1 MDDAFT
7 ASIMSLIS
15 SARLLVLAA
24 ASAALVSCQNGS
36 NSASSSISDPYVT
49 NYPAD
54 GGYNPYPGQPGQVT
68 GSSAPT
74 YETPVAPAEADPYA
88 FHASS
93 STPSRSSSTATRS
106 TSSSTPKKT
115 VASSSKPKSS
125 TSSKSKSTA
134 KKSTGS
140 STHTVVKGDT
150 LYGLAIKNKTTVAKI
165 KAANGLSSDL
175 IRPGQK
181 LKLR

>member
-1 MDDAFT
+1 MFLT
-7 ASIMSLIS
+7 S
-15 SARLLVLAA
+15 SARLLALVAV
-24 ASAALVSCQNGS
+24 SAGLVSCETGS
-36 NSASSSISDPYVT
+36 TKSSSSVSDPYVS

-54 GGYNPYPGQPGQVT
+54 GGYNPYPGQPGHVSGG
-68 GSSAPT
+68 GSSVPS
-74 YETPVAPAEADPYA
+74 YETPVAPVEADPYA
-88 FHASS
+88 FHGSS
-93 STPSRSSSTATRS
+93 STPPRSSSSTTRS
-106 TSSSTPKKT
+106 TSSSTPRKT
-115 VASSSKPKSS
+115 VASSTKPKSS
-125 TSSKSKSTA
+125 STKSKSTA

-140 STHTVVKGDT
+140 STHTVAKGDT

>member
-1 MDDAFT
+1 
-7 ASIMSLIS
+7 MSLIS
-15 SARLLVLAA
+15 SARLLALAA
-24 ASAALVSCQNGS
+24 ISATLVSCQNGS
-36 NSASSSISDPYVT
+36 STSSSSANDPYVS

-54 GGYNPYPGQPGQVT
+54 GGYNPYPGQPGRAT
-68 GSSAPT
+68 GSSTPS
-74 YETPVAPAEADPYA
+74 YETPVAPVEADPYA
-88 FHASS
+88 FNASS
-93 STPSRSSSTATRS
+93 STASRSSTPTRS
-106 TSSSTPKKT
+106 TSSSSSTPKKT

-125 TSSKSKSTA
+125 TTKSKSTA

-165 KAANGLSSDL
+165 KAASGLTSDL

>member
-1 MDDAFT
+1 
-7 ASIMSLIS
+7 MSLLS
-15 SARLLVLAA
+15 TARLLVLAA

-36 NSASSSISDPYVT
+36 STSSSSASDPYVS

-54 GGYNPYPGQPGQVT
+54 GGYNPYPGQPGHVSGG
-68 GSSAPT
+68 GSSAPA
-74 YETPVAPAEADPYA
+74 YETPVAPVEADPYA
-88 FHASS
+88 FNASGS
-93 STPSRSSSTATRS
+93 TAARSTPARSTTS
-106 TSSSTPKKT
+106 TSSSKPKST

-125 TSSKSKSTA
+125 TSTKTKSTA
-134 KKSTGS
+134 KKSAGS

-150 LYGLAIKNKTTVAKI
+150 LYGIAIKNKTTVAKI
-165 KAANGLSSDL
+165 KAASGLSGDL